1 MMGYDLESFVV
12 AQDRVFERVVQEI
25 TNGRKTGHWMWFV
38 FPQMKGLGKSSMSE
52 KYGLEGV
59 EEARSFFEHPVL
71 GKRLIQLLE
80 LLLKHSNKSI
90 IMILGFP
97 DNLKLKSSLTIF
109 EVATAEMIFSE
120 VLEIFYNGERCQLTL
135 AKIE

>member
-1 MMGYDLESFVV
+1 MGYDLERFVT
-12 AQDRVFERVVQEI
+12 AQDCVYEQVVREI
-25 TNGRKTGHWMWFV
+25 TDGRKTGHWMWFM
-38 FPQMKGLGKSSMSE
+38 FPQIKGLGKSTISE
-52 KYGLEGV
+52 EYGLEGV
-59 EEARSFFEHPVL
+59 EEARAFFEHPVL

>member
-1 MMGYDLESFVV
+1 MDYDLERFVT
-12 AQDRVFERVVQEI
+12 AQDRVYEQVVREI
-25 TNGRKTGHWMWFV
+25 TDGRKTGHWMWFM
-38 FPQMKGLGKSSMSE
+38 FPQIKGLGKSITSE
-52 KYGLEGV
+52 EYGLEGV
-59 EEARSFFEHPVL
+59 EEARAFFNHPIL
-71 GKRLIQLLE
+71 GKRLVQLLE
-80 LLLKHSNKSI
+80 LLSEHSNKSI
-90 IMILGFP
+90 SIILGFP

>member
-1 MMGYDLESFVV
+1 MGYDLERFVT
-12 AQDRVFERVVQEI
+12 AQDRVYDQVVREI
-25 TNGRKTGHWMWFV
+25 TDGRKTGHWMWFM
-38 FPQMKGLGKSSMSE
+38 FPQIKGLGKSITSE
-52 KYGLEGV
+52 EYGLEGV
-59 EEARSFFEHPVL
+59 EEARAFFKHPIL
-71 GKRLIQLLE
+71 GKRLVQLLE
-80 LLLKHSNKSI
+80 LLSEHSNKSI
-90 IMILGFP
+90 SIILGFP

>member
-1 MMGYDLESFVV
+1 MDYDLERFVT
-12 AQDRVFERVVQEI
+12 AQDRVYEQVVREI
-25 TNGRKTGHWMWFV
+25 TDGRKTGHWMWFM
-38 FPQMKGLGKSSMSE
+38 FPQIKGLGKSITSE
-52 KYGLEGV
+52 EYGLEGV
-59 EEARSFFEHPVL
+59 EEARAFFNHPFL
-71 GKRLIQLLE
+71 GKRLVQLLE
-80 LLLKHSNKSI
+80 LLSEHSNKSI
-90 IMILGFP
+90 SIILGFP

>member
-1 MMGYDLESFVV
+1 MDYDLERFVT
-12 AQDRVFERVVQEI
+12 AQDRVYEQVVREI
-25 TNGRKTGHWMWFV
+25 TDGRKTGHWMWFM
-38 FPQMKGLGKSSMSE
+38 FPQIKGLGKSITSE
-52 KYGLEGV
+52 EYGLEGV
-59 EEARSFFEHPVL
+59 EEARPFFNHPIL
-71 GKRLIQLLE
+71 GKRLVQLLE
-80 LLLKHSNKSI
+80 LLSEHSNKSI
-90 IMILGFP
+90 SIILGFP

>member
-1 MMGYDLESFVV
+1 MMGYDLKRFVV

-59 EEARSFFEHPVL
+59 EEARAFFEHPVL

-90 IMILGFP
+90 IMILGLP